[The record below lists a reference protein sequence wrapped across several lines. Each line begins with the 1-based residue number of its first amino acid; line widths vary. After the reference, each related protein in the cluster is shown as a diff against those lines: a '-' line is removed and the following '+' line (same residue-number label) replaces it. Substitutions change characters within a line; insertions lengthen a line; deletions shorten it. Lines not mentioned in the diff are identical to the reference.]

1 MEPPPDVAER
11 GLRDHLGVLR
21 RRIVILVVIP
31 VVAVLAALGYS
42 LRQPVVYQASA
53 EVLFQQEQTTVSDP
67 TPDQMVL
74 SKRLDPNR
82 VIQNEVR
89 LAGSQL
95 VRDRVVQQ
103 TGSAPA
109 ATAANVR
116 DSDIIVITAS
126 GSTPEKAAAA
136 ANAWAAAYV
145 AVSREQVQQQS
156 TAGLDA
162 ITAQLRQID
171 DRLGAIDSTL
181 ADATTNDATRTRL
194 TGERQALV
202 DQRGSWTKQQGLVQA
217 DDALAEQNQV
227 QVITPATPP
236 SAPSQPATLRNVL
249 LALLLGIAVALVVA
263 YAVDQVDDV
272 IRRPD
277 DLERAAGRPVV
288 AVVTGSAARDQFR
301 TLALDDP
308 LLRRDDTNPPF
319 VLDELPPHIDARIL
333 LVPVRSHARKVRQ
346 NISLLEGLG
355 QVVAGVAL
363 LAPAGS
369 DAHPVVAAA
378 GPVGEPATHDDVSPV
393 R

>member
-1 MEPPPDVAER
+1 MEPPTDVAER

-31 VVAVLAALGYS
+31 LVAVVAALGYS

-126 GSTPEKAAAA
+126 GSTAEKAAAA

-171 DRLGAIDSTL
+171 DRLGAIDSSL
-181 ADATTNDATRTRL
+181 ADPTTSETTRTRL

-202 DQRGSWTKQQGLVQA
+202 DQRDSWTKQQGLVQA

-236 SAPSQPATLRNVL
+236 ASPSQPATVRNVL
-249 LALLLGIAVALVVA
+249 LALLVGLAVALVVA

-277 DLERAAGRPVV
+277 DLERAGGRPLV

-319 VLDELPPHIDARIL
+319 VLDELPPDTDARIL

-346 NISLLEGLG
+346 NIGLLEGLG

-369 DAHPVVAAA
+369 GADPVVAAA
-378 GPVGEPATHDDVSPV
+378 GPVGERATHDDVSPV